1 MATRPDNHITGDSA
15 FRKISDVL
23 IPEEWTISKPDSDY
37 GLDMLV
43 EVVINSTTT
52 GKYIFIQSK
61 GTLSSSRN
69 GVISYPMSVERIK
82 DYYEIELPV
91 LFVFYSKAENKF
103 WGRWMNWL
111 YLSLTPRQKKQKS
124 LTLKFTSD
132 NLIDVD
138 YLRRIGPYLN
148 NTITNRVSLC
158 CESLPDAFKRFHNKL
173 FSVSLCFLGNDITD
187 DSHLTFES
195 IVLSYEGTPQKGV
208 IALSSK
214 GRTFRIP
221 IDLDSYEF
229 LYLPSIKQEDCPDCF
244 LDSVCIIAFLCS
256 RYSAKCLDY
265 VLSNPRQKALDWIS
279 LDEWME
285 FIYQLPYESINKVS
299 GLFDV
304 SLQSQHDDIAQS
316 IMIVL
321 LKASIEHEGLRSLY
335 QQLLL
340 RYLQCDREDGF
351 KGNMYYNLANSMR
364 DVDLYE
370 SISLYMRAVKYEPTY
385 RKTFYWWEEVGG
397 VLYLTEHFYCAEQ
410 FYKKARQLSSELC
423 REDIGILISDCLVC
437 QGKTKE
443 ALDEER
449 SFFNTLNVV
458 PSRIHLK
465 TMITEIMDSQGIG
478 VLDSDY
484 WFNHG
489 ISASEK
495 RNHKESLKCF
505 LYAWRL
511 NDGDIEALVN
521 AFFEACS
528 ISDLVKAAFILDIL
542 RKQSPENGYRMIV
555 SSILSNTEPNNEAD
569 EFLDTI
575 RNILIEDIL

>member
-1 MATRPDNHITGDSA
+1 MAVRPDNHITGDSA
-15 FRKISDVL
+15 IRKISDVL
-23 IPEEWTISKPDSDY
+23 IPEEWTISKSDSDY

-43 EVVINSTTT
+43 EVVLDSTTT
-52 GKYIFIQSK
+52 GKHFFIQSK
-61 GTLSSSRN
+61 GTLASSCN

-82 DYYEIELPV
+82 DYHEIELPV
-91 LFVFYSKAENKF
+91 LFVYYSKAENKF

-148 NTITNRVSLC
+148 NTITNRVSLR
-158 CESLPDAFKRFHNKL
+158 CESLPDDFKRFHNKL
-173 FSVSLCFLGNDITD
+173 LSVSHRFLGSVITD

-214 GRTFRIP
+214 GKTFKIP

-229 LYLPSIKQEDCPDCF
+229 LYLPSIKHEDCPDCF

-256 RYSAKCLDY
+256 RYSAMCLDY
-265 VLSNPRQKALDWIS
+265 VLSNPRQKALDSVS

-285 FIYQLPYESINKVS
+285 FIYQLPNESINKIL
-299 GLFDV
+299 GLFDA

-316 IMIVL
+316 IMIAV

-335 QQLLL
+335 KQLLL

-351 KGNMYYNLANSMR
+351 KGNLCYNLANSMR

-385 RKTFYWWEEVGG
+385 REMFYWWEEVGG
-397 VLYLTEHFYCAEQ
+397 VLYLTEHYYCAEQ
-410 FYKKARQLSSELC
+410 FYKKARHLSNELC
-423 REDIGILISDCLVC
+423 REDLGILISDCLVC
-437 QGKTKE
+437 QGRIKE
-443 ALDEER
+443 ALNEER
-449 SFFNTLNVV
+449 NYLNTVNVV
-458 PSRIHLK
+458 TSRIHLK

-478 VLDSDY
+478 VLDSDH

-489 ISASEK
+489 ISASKEG
-495 RNHKESLKCF
+495 NHKESLKYF

-521 AFFEACS
+521 AFFEAFNV
-528 ISDLVKAAFILDIL
+528 SDTVKAAFVLDVL
-542 RKQSPENGYRMIV
+542 REQSPENSYRMIV
-555 SSILSNTEPNNEAD
+555 STVLSNTNPNSTVD
-569 EFLDTI
+569 GFLDSI
-575 RNILIEDIL
+575 NSLFFRENN